1 MMQKDPTNK
10 SDSDLA
16 PSQEELDALLRDMP
30 VFGLQGVRRTLSQKS
45 KLFRNAWLLLMFLTL
60 TYLMGWFSG
69 LLQPYMAAGVTGEN
83 ADYQIHQIRFLIAF
97 IMITLGTVAINFN
110 WQLERVFTV
119 FAWVQ
124 TYFIFSGIIR
134 QWRTLEDDRLF
145 VIGAYSLN
153 LLVLLGLML
162 VLISEERRLNRG

>member
-1 MMQKDPTNK
+1 MQRDPTNK

-30 VFGLQGVRRTLSQKS
+30 VFGLQGVRRTLEQKS
-45 KLFRNAWLLLMFLTL
+45 KLFKNAWLLLMFLTIA
-60 TYLMGWFSG
+60 YLMGWFSG

-97 IMITLGTVAINFN
+97 VLITIGTIAINFN

-119 FAWVQ
+119 IAWVQ
-124 TYFIFSGIIR
+124 TYFIFSGVIR
-134 QWRTLEDDRLF
+134 QWRTLRDDRLL

-153 LLVLLGLML
+153 LLVILGLML
-162 VLISEERRLNRG
+162 ILIFEERRLNRG

>member
-1 MMQKDPTNK
+1 MQRGNNN
-10 SDSDLA
+10 DSENNLA

-30 VFGLQGVRRTLSQKS
+30 VFGLQGVRQTLRQKS
-45 KLFRNAWLLLMFLTL
+45 KLFRNAWFLLMFLTL

-69 LLQPYMAAGVTGEN
+69 LLKPYMAAAVTGEA
-83 ADYQIHQIRFLIAF
+83 ADYQLHQVRFLIAF
-97 IMITLGTVAINFN
+97 ILVTIGTISINFN

-119 FAWVQ
+119 IAWVL

-134 QWRTLEDDRLF
+134 QWRTLPDDRLM
-145 VIGAYSLN
+145 VIGSYSLN

-162 VLISEERRLNRG
+162 VLIFEERRLKRG

>member
-1 MMQKDPTNK
+1 MQKDPNNK

-30 VFGLQGVRRTLSQKS
+30 VFGLQGVRQTLEQKS
-45 KLFRNAWLLLMFLTL
+45 KLFKNAWLLLMFLTI

-69 LLQPYMAAGVTGEN
+69 LLHPYMAAGVTGEN
-83 ADYQIHQIRFLIAF
+83 ADYQIHQIRFLLAF
-97 IMITLGTVAINFN
+97 VMITIGTIAINFN

-119 FAWVQ
+119 LAWVQ

-134 QWRTLEDDRLF
+134 QWRTLMDDRLF

-162 VLISEERRLNRG
+162 VLIFEERRLNRG

>member
-1 MMQKDPTNK
+1 MQKDPTNK
-10 SDSDLA
+10 PDSELA

-30 VFGLQGVRRTLSQKS
+30 VFGLQGVRRTLEQKS
-45 KLFRNAWLLLMFLTL
+45 TLFKNTWLLLMFLTI

-97 IMITLGTVAINFN
+97 LLITIGTIAINFN
-110 WQLERVFTV
+110 WRLERVFTV
-119 FAWVQ
+119 IAWVQ

-134 QWRTLEDDRLF
+134 QWRTLPDDRLF

-162 VLISEERRLNRG
+162 ILIFEERRLNRG

>member
-1 MMQKDPTNK
+1 MHKDPNNK
-10 SDSDLA
+10 SDSNLA

-30 VFGLQGVRRTLSQKS
+30 VFGLQGVRRTLEQKS

-97 IMITLGTVAINFN
+97 IMVTFGTIAINFN

-119 FAWVQ
+119 LAWVQ
-124 TYFIFSGIIR
+124 TYFIFSGVIR

-153 LLVLLGLML
+153 LLVLLGLLL
-162 VLISEERRLNRG
+162 VLIFEERRLNRG

>member
-1 MMQKDPTNK
+1 MQRENGNN
-10 SDSDLA
+10 SENNLA

-30 VFGLQGVRRTLSQKS
+30 VFGLQGVRQTLSQKS

-69 LLQPYMAAGVTGEN
+69 LLKPYMAAAVTGEA
-83 ADYQIHQIRFLIAF
+83 ADYQLHQVRFLIAF
-97 IMITLGTVAINFN
+97 FLITIGTIAINFN

-119 FAWVQ
+119 IAWVQ

-134 QWRTLEDDRLF
+134 QWRTLPDDRLM
-145 VIGAYSLN
+145 VIGSYSLN

-162 VLISEERRLNRG
+162 ILIFEERRLKRG

>member
-1 MMQKDPTNK
+1 MQKDPNNK

-30 VFGLQGVRRTLSQKS
+30 VFGLQGVRQTLSQKS

-69 LLQPYMAAGVTGEN
+69 LLKPYMAAAVTDEA
-83 ADYQIHQIRFLIAF
+83 ADYQLHQVRFLIAF
-97 IMITLGTVAINFN
+97 VVLTIGTIAINFN
-110 WQLERVFTV
+110 WQLERVFSV
-119 FAWVQ
+119 IAWVQ
-124 TYFIFSGIIR
+124 TYFIFSGVIR
-134 QWRTLEDDRLF
+134 QWRTLPDDRLF

-153 LLVLLGLML
+153 LLIILGLIL
-162 VLISEERRLNRG
+162 VLIFEERRLNRG